1 MTLNRELPII
11 GTATLRGREASV
23 TLPPRI
29 LLHGIQVGNGA
40 GPLEA
45 ASSTFGDLPTVLMFT
60 EVRHGEYLVDA
71 ALIAESG
78 HALGTLTLQFECD
91 PSNPTVLI
99 TVYGLDLAPDR
110 QALLGSFEAPIGTL
124 LHAYDSA
131 RSEDKKVELVAAYHS
146 AFYAALHSRHLVQ
159 AQIYAGKLAAL
170 FEATATPTAAGPIL
184 DALGFRLVVFYA
196 FTEAGREFEATLQ
209 LYGAF
214 EALYDA
220 VLLMI
225 SQADMGLASGVVNKL
240 IQGRARYIALRRYLQ
255 ATVHQQRRGIT
266 VDTNLAGCI
275 DDIAAAFSVFGA
287 DLGLLELAEAFAGE
301 VRPVAR
307 GLTRHD
313 RFHDTPEKVC
323 ALLRIVEALFSAH
336 ALSSSEHLYRELLQ
350 HYTRLVRAFADSNR
364 AVEGQAA
371 RVTAAFIDRISAM
384 TVSLRLAIL
393 DVLLSYEAGLICGT
407 AGSCA
412 AQFVSGMVAPLLA
425 SLHNVPL
432 VPTTVCVS
440 PLASGRSVE
449 GPGLAQAETLSRLFV
464 LVSER
469 SLDVMRHMRHT
480 ALYLT
485 TMHRRYVRIQEAT
498 AEEDEARQA
507 VPMFA
512 ERYGLT
518 SDDVKRIQAFA
529 QDPFSCLEPYI
540 AIANNLNGL
549 LGGLLATLLVCAKN
563 SGTTPPVTVLQTLSD
578 YFYTAAAC
586 IGLVLGNLDEVP
598 ISGLEAQQEVYNRA
612 TSGSHKLVI
621 PPAVKIEFKL
631 SDTVESSLL
640 VYKPLSTD
648 LFRHPNL
655 SNSLLH
661 ALSNFFECFCCALA
675 GPLREENTDGAEDAE
690 SMYPALLEYYYCG
703 PTGPSFEFLQPLSV
717 FFNTLLASG
726 IILGNRVAHKEKG
739 ERVFHCSLTV
749 KDLGLE
755 RLTSN
760 ELYSVAD
767 AIWFFIRYYGAILF
781 QHTIHGDI
789 LFACYLIELNRYLA
803 VGSLSE
809 PLLCQLRN
817 CTLIHLKTSAG
828 PIQLPPGIGD
838 YIPTLTLTDLY
849 STPIL
854 LSGST
859 GTDRAA
865 SRRVLGSL
873 QQLPPGIAHGY
884 LVAELVHTAVQR
896 LLAHIHYQ
904 MFDEYFSTLDCLAR
918 LMDLLLTRFA
928 TADPADPDLFNC
940 SRYYTDALKSVTVQL
955 ALRLST
961 RFILPSRQLS
971 RACRSTA
978 SLLISSWSVQQ
989 YVASVDQQD
998 KESIR
1003 NTVRPLSASAAGLT
1017 FISSEFVAQL
1027 VRSLL
1032 GYISA
1037 SGLDKARTCMQQ
1049 ILAFV
1054 RSRWAHLKTIAP
1066 TASATLCSFASMCAY
1081 LNIIETFLLRPED
1094 AVYRAS
1100 SHYDIT
1106 RLLQMPL
1113 FLLTYLKAFAG
1124 AFDDAVVEQADAE
1137 RVADTQLPGE
1147 LLDIITAAVSR
1158 SGHGWTLIYAGMVI
1172 RAILRIPGIRTQ
1184 TSFCS
1189 RQSMHLAIAMTNQA
1203 VDQLSMGGEGDGS
1216 LDLDGLFRFSDL
1228 SAGRLLFELDS
1239 SLDSPPVTRE
1249 EDEGSLELGA
1259 NEYPAGTVLRE
1270 LTELSILPS
1279 QDARGVFQ
1287 PIVPE
1292 PIAVREIPH
1301 HGEPAELMR
1310 YIAPRPAIVFSFSVP
1325 FSLYRSA
1332 FDPSTLSDDLAR
1344 KLDVIDGLT
1353 ATYPKQ
1359 YRLPRE
1365 TPTFSRKGSGEAPLS
1380 GKVTYCGK
1388 LANETRDLVTA
1399 PPVEGQH
1406 RHVSKSNELARRLMS
1421 REQREQRA
1429 RELLECA
1436 RAEFE
1441 TESDEGDEERQDR
1454 KGDISDDPRPTTQ
1467 PSIRPSSARVEP
1479 ETNEMEGSDGEDWDP
1494 VEDEEF
1500 ADEGQLPARIIERV
1514 QLLRA
1519 DMRKPILRASE

>member
-1 MTLNRELPII
+1 MDLNSELPTL
-11 GTATLRGREASV
+11 GTATLRGREASL

-29 LLHGIQVGNGA
+29 LLHGFRVGNGA
-40 GPLEA
+40 GPLVA
-45 ASSTFGDLPTVLMFT
+45 ASSTFGDLPMALRFT
-60 EVRHGEYLVDA
+60 QARQGEYLVDA
-71 ALIAESG
+71 ALVAESG
-78 HALGTLTLQFECD
+78 HAMGTLTLQFECD
-91 PSNPTVLI
+91 STDSMI
-99 TVYGLDLAPDR
+99 HIIVYGLDLAPEK
-110 QALLGSFEAPIGTL
+110 QALLGSFEAAIGTL
-124 LHAYDSA
+124 LHAYDNA
-131 RSEDKKVELVAAYHS
+131 RSEGRRLELVAAYHS
-146 AFYAALHSRHLVQ
+146 ALYAAIHSRHLVQ
-159 AQIYAGKLAAL
+159 AQIYAGKIAAL
-170 FEATATPTAAGPIL
+170 FEATATPTTAGPMI
-184 DALGFRLVVFYA
+184 DALSFRLVVCYA
-196 FTEAGREFEATLQ
+196 FTEVGREFEATLQ
-209 LYGAF
+209 LYAAF

-220 VLLMI
+220 ILLMI
-225 SQADMGLASGVVNKL
+225 SQADLGLASGVVNKL
-240 IQGRARYIALRRYLQ
+240 IQSRARYIALRRYLQ
-255 ATVHQQRRGIT
+255 ATAHQQRRGIT
-266 VDTNLAGCI
+266 LDTNLASCV
-275 DDIAAAFSVFGA
+275 DDIAAALSVFGA
-287 DLGLLELAEAFAGE
+287 DLGILELAEAFAGE
-301 VRPVAR
+301 TRPSAR

-323 ALLRIVEALFSAH
+323 AILRIIEALFSAH
-336 ALSSSEHLYRELLQ
+336 ALSSSEQLYREILQ
-350 HYTRLVRAFADSNR
+350 HYTRLVRTFADGSR
-364 AVEGQAA
+364 VVEGQAA
-371 RVTAAFIDRISAM
+371 RVAAAFIDRISAM
-384 TVSLRLAIL
+384 TIPLRLATL
-393 DVLLSYEAGLICGT
+393 DVLLSHEASIICGT
-407 AGSCA
+407 AGNCA
-412 AQFVSGMVAPLLA
+412 AQLISGMVAPLLA

-440 PLASGRSVE
+440 PLANSRSSE
-449 GPGLAQAETLSRLFV
+449 GPGVAQTEILSRLFV
-464 LVSER
+464 LTAER
-469 SLDVMRHMRHT
+469 CLEVMRHMRHT
-480 ALYLT
+480 VLYLT
-485 TMHRRYVRIQEAT
+485 TMHRRYSRIQEAT
-498 AEEDEARQA
+498 AEQDEAQQA
-507 VPMFA
+507 EPMFA
-512 ERYGLT
+512 ERYSLT
-518 SDDVKRIQAFA
+518 SDEVKRVQAFA

-540 AIANNLNGL
+540 PVAIHLNGL
-549 LGGLLATLLVCAKN
+549 LGGALATLLVCAKN
-563 SGTTPPVTVLQTLSD
+563 SGTTPPVTILQTLND
-578 YFYTAAAC
+578 YFYTTAAC

-598 ISGLEAQQEVYNRA
+598 LPGLETQQEVYNRA
-612 TSGSHKLVI
+612 ASGSHKLVI
-621 PPAVKIEFKL
+621 PPAVKIDFKL
-631 SDTVESSLL
+631 SDIIESSLL

-655 SNSLLH
+655 ANALLH

-675 GPLREENTDGAEDAE
+675 GPLREESTDGTEDTG
-690 SMYPALLEYYYCG
+690 SLYPTLLEYYYG

-717 FFNTLLASG
+717 FLNTLLASG

-781 QHTIHGDI
+781 QRTIHGDI
-789 LFACYLIELNRYLA
+789 LFSCYLIELNRYLA

-828 PIQLPPGIGD
+828 PVQLSPGTGD

-849 STPIL
+849 PAPMH

-859 GTDRAA
+859 GTDRTA

-896 LLAHIHYQ
+896 LLAHLRYQ
-904 MFDEYFSTLDCLAR
+904 MFEEYFSTMDCLAR
-918 LMDLLLTRFA
+918 LLDLLLTRFA
-928 TADPADPDLFNC
+928 MADPADPDLFNC
-940 SRYYTDALKSVTVQL
+940 SRYYTEALKGVSVQL

-961 RFILPSRQLS
+961 QFILPSRQLS

-978 SLLISSWSVQQ
+978 SLLVSSWSVQQ
-989 YVASVDQQD
+989 YVTSVDRQD
-998 KESIR
+998 KENMQS
-1003 NTVRPLSASAAGLT
+1003 TVRPLSASTAGLT

-1037 SGLDKARTCMQQ
+1037 SGLDRARTCMQQ
-1049 ILAFV
+1049 TLAFV
-1054 RSRWAHLKTIAP
+1054 RSRWAHLRTIAP
-1066 TASATLCSFASMCAY
+1066 TAPATLCSFASMCAY
-1081 LNIIETFLLRPED
+1081 LNIIETFLLRSED

-1100 SHYDIT
+1100 SHYDMT

-1124 AFDDAVVEQADAE
+1124 AFDDAVIEHADAE

-1203 VDQLSMGGEGDGS
+1203 VDQLSMGGEGNNS

-1239 SLDSPPVTRE
+1239 SLDGPPVARE
-1249 EDEGSLELGA
+1249 DDEGEMGSTA
-1259 NEYPAGTVLRE
+1259 EYPAGTVLRE
-1270 LTELSILPS
+1270 LTELSIIPS
-1279 QDARGVFQ
+1279 QDARGVFR
-1287 PIVPE
+1287 PTFPE

-1301 HGEPAELMR
+1301 YSEAAELMR
-1310 YIAPRPAIVFSFSVP
+1310 YIAPRPAIVFSFPVP

-1353 ATYPKQ
+1353 TTYPKQ

-1365 TPTFSRKGSGEAPLS
+1365 TPTFSRKDSSGVPLS

-1388 LANETRDLVTA
+1388 LANEARDLAAA
-1399 PPVEGQH
+1399 PPNEGQH

-1436 RAEFE
+1436 RAEFGA
-1441 TESDEGDEERQDR
+1441 ESEEGEEDEQQGRRGEA
-1454 KGDISDDPRPTTQ
+1454 SDDTRPVGQ
-1467 PSIRPSSARVEP
+1467 RYMRPSSARVEP
-1479 ETNEMEGSDGEDWDP
+1479 EAIEIEGSDGEDWDP
-1494 VEDEEF
+1494 VEDEAL
-1500 ADEGQLPARIIERV
+1500 ADEGQLPARIVERV
-1514 QLLRA
+1514 RLLRA